1 MGCCQRVRLAFAL
14 DIWSFELTPIRPEKP
29 LDWIGK
35 FLLARSGV
43 VETHISDE
51 DAEGEPDDEWLSGG
65 GGEDQGFGT
74 HFESGMGSYAM
85 QDEMGQ

>member
-1 MGCCQRVRLAFAL
+1 MLSTSTSCLYFGCY
-14 DIWSFELTPIRPEKP
+14 DIKLIPPGRPEKP

-43 VETHISDE
+43 VETRISDE

-65 GGEDQGFGT
+65 GDDQAYGT
-74 HFESGMGSYAM
+74 QFEAGMGSYAM
-85 QDEMGQ
+85 QSEMGQ